1 MLRRHILRFNG
12 FQEFENSERLY
23 RAFIVKPSKRYQQN
37 GFTLLEILITMVI
50 MAFGL
55 LALSSLQNKMQM
67 TQLESYQRAQALIL
81 LQDMADRINAN
92 YSTAANYVTGTAS
105 PLGTGDSQPA
115 SCTSLATGVT
125 RDQCEWSRAL
135 KGSSETLASS
145 NIGAMIGARGCV
157 EQIQAPNTSSGV
169 CAPGIYRV
177 SVAWQGVNKTSTPSL
192 GCGAGLYGESSLQR
206 VIATQITIGLLNCS

>member
-1 MLRRHILRFNG
+1 MLRRRNTFRLDG
-12 FQEFENSERLY
+12 FLKLERAEHMHRIVQPSNPCQE
-23 RAFIVKPSKRYQQN
+23 K

-50 MAFGL
+50 IAFGL
-55 LALSSLQNKMQM
+55 LALSSLQSKMQM

-105 PLGTGDSQPA
+105 PLGTGDSQPVL
-115 SCTSLATGVT
+115 CTSLTAGVA
-125 RDQCEWSRAL
+125 RDQCEWSNAL
-135 KGSSETLASS
+135 KGASETLASS

-157 EQIQAPNTSSGV
+157 EQIQASNTNAGV

-177 SVAWQGVNKTSTPSL
+177 SVAWQGLNKTSAPSL